1 MGRYIYN
8 GPVLCFDK
16 VMASKWKAETTAV
29 SEAQARSNMIFQYKK
44 IAGLAPYAK
53 VTLPGKITLSN

>member
-16 VMASKWKAETTAV
+16 VVASNWKAETTAV
-29 SEAQARSNMIFQYKK
+29 SEEKARSNMIFQYKK

-53 VTLPGKITLSN
+53 VKHKKKITLSN

>member
-16 VMASKWKAETTAV
+16 VVVSKWKAETTAV
-29 SEAQARSNMIFQYKK
+29 SEAKARSNMIFQYKK
-44 IAGLAPYAK
+44 IAGLEPYTK